1 MRLDRRPY
9 HVQSIDGIHV
19 GRSCQRQNSSEQEE
33 FHDHQTIWREG
44 FRLPTQ
50 RRDPGFRKDPG
61 QMSQVRHAVR
71 GPDFPATD
79 SSIYYSRGC
88 NGAIK
93 WLRPSDLSDQ
103 PRLFVEGATRFDVV
117 QGELGDCWLL
127 AAVANLTLNDSLF
140 YRVVPNDQSFVS
152 DYAGVFHFRFWQYG
166 RWVDIVVDDRL
177 PTCGGKLVFMHSKHH
192 NEFWSALLEKAY
204 AKLHGSYEALKGGT
218 ACEAMEDFTGG
229 VSEVYELDKA
239 PSNFYRILHKA
250 FERWSLMS
258 CSIEPDPNILEM
270 ELPNGLIRGHAYS
283 ITKVKLVEVQTP
295 RVRGKIPLLRVRNP
309 WGNECEWRGA
319 WSDRSSEWTLITPEE
334 KEALGLRFDADGEFW
349 ISYKDFMEN
358 FHRVEICNLNPDSLD
373 DEPLTKSSK
382 KKWEMS
388 MYEGSWVKN
397 CTAGGCRNTHKH
409 FHFFSEQIK
418 VHLLIMAELVLSFEK
433 RKFYRKTRRL
443 IVIQRQFRRHFRST
457 DATHHFSYP
466 RCIIIKLSIT
476 FARNIQEDHET
487 FWMNP
492 QFRIILEDV
501 DEDDDDDLCTVIVG
515 LMQKNRRCKRQMGSE
530 CLTIGFAIYLLK
542 NPDRLPK
549 PLPKVFFQ
557 HNASVARSNTFINLR
572 EVSCRF
578 KLPPGTYCIVPSTF
592 EPCEEGDFVLRVFT
606 EKMNNMSEYDQDIGL
621 AQPDEQVQV
630 QETEEEKSKDQEV
643 KDFFASI
650 AGEDLEVDCYELQ
663 EILDFAL
670 KKEFTFDGFSL
681 DVCRSMVAMMDVDR
695 SGKLGL
701 EEFKGLWA
709 DIRTWKNVFKQYDI
723 DHSGSLNTIE
733 LRAALHSAGY
743 RLNFHVLRAL
753 VLRYGKKGKINFDDF
768 IMCAVKLKTMIG
780 KNFQERD
787 PRKTLMATFTL
798 DEWVEKDDVQLM
810 KRRRSECIKF

>member
-1 MRLDRRPY
+1 MPY
-9 HVQSIDGIHV
+9 IF
-19 GRSCQRQNSSEQEE
+19 QRTE
-33 FHDHQTIWREG
+33 FSHPIQVYLYGERGSG
-44 FRLPTQ
+44 FRPKGEIQ
-50 RRDPGFRKDPG
+50 DFQKIRDRCLQNGTLFEDPE
-61 QMSQVRHAVR
+61 
-71 GPDFPATD
+71 FPATD
-79 SSIYYSRGC
+79 SSIYYSRSC
-88 NGAIK
+88 HGAIE
-93 WLRPSDLSDQ
+93 WLRPSEICSN

-140 YRVVPNDQSFVS
+140 YRVVPNDQSFIS

-177 PTCGGKLVFMHSKHH
+177 PTCDGRLVFMHSKHH

-229 VSEVYELDKA
+229 VTEVYELDKA

-258 CSIEPDPNILEM
+258 CSIEPDPNVLEM
-270 ELPNGLIRGHAYS
+270 EMPNGLIKGHAYS
-283 ITKVKLVEVQTP
+283 ITKVKLMEVQTP
-295 RVRGKIPLLRVRNP
+295 RLRGKIPLLRVRNP

-319 WSDRSSEWTLITPEE
+319 WSDRSPEWSLITPEE

-388 MYEGSWVKN
+388 MFEGSWVKN
-397 CTAGGCRNTHKH
+397 CTAGGCRN
-409 FHFFSEQIK
+409 FI
-418 VHLLIMAELVLSFEK
+418 
-433 RKFYRKTRRL
+433 
-443 IVIQRQFRRHFRST
+443 
-457 DATHHFSYP
+457 D
-466 RCIIIKLSIT
+466 
-476 FARNIQEDHET
+476 T

-501 DEDDDDDLCTVIVG
+501 DEDDDDDLCTVIVA
-515 LMQKNRRCKRQMGSE
+515 LMQKNRRCNRKMGQE
-530 CLTIGFAIYLLK
+530 CLTIGFAVYLLK

-592 EPCEEGDFVLRVFT
+592 DPGEEGDFVLRVFT
-606 EKMNNMSEYDQDIGL
+606 EKRNNMTEYDQDIGL
-621 AQPDEQVQV
+621 TKPDEEQAKKPIDDITLYPVPLTVQV

-663 EILDFAL
+663 EILNFAL

-701 EEFKGLWA
+701 EEFKNLWA
-709 DIRTWKNVFKQYDI
+709 DIRTWKNVFKRYDI

-768 IMCAVKLKTMIG
+768 IMCAVKLKTMIET
-780 KNFQERD
+780 FQERD
-787 PRKTLMATFTL
+787 PRKTMMATFTL
-798 DEWVEKDDVQLM
+798 DEWVEKTM
-810 KRRRSECIKF
+810 YS